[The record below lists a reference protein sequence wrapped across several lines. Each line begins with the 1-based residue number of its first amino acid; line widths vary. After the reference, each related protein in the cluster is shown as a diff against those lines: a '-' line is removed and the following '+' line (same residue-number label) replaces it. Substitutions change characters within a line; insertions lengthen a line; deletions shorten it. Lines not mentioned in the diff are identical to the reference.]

1 MVLAVLVEENLA
13 LDVVGFR
20 LHALNVLNNAA
31 AFLVFVLEVCHVLN
45 GADLAAL
52 GAESRLEDKARLQDK
67 VSDRPQGDRRFKG
80 TVPTCFGSAGERDA
94 VNSGFG
100 RVVLVLKQWDT

>member
-31 AFLVFVLEVCHVLN
+31 AFLVFVLEVGHVLN

-52 GAESRLEDKARLQDK
+52 GAKSRLEDKTGLQDK
-67 VSDRPQGDRRFKG
+67 FGDRPQGDRRFKG
-80 TVPTCFGSAGERDA
+80 AVPARLGSAGERDA
-94 VNSGFG
+94 VNSGLG